1 MSIKNKHSCNLKLA
15 LLFFVH
21 TKSCFAN
28 NYSLELNVWLE
39 EVKKKHPI
47 IKAIQHLAIC
57 HSLPNMYIVPSVD
70 ELCHFSYSLLQWRR
84 EILFLLIWAHN
95 HKTNSLPLLS
105 FRFSFVYCILTRM
118 HLWAHVEAQ
127 HMRLSPSIVRLS
139 IRRTVQIGAGAASGL
154 RKEVVNYLSGVD
166 LSRCLEA
173 PLTAALWNA
182 VGVGAARGT
191 FGEWVTAHHECVVQ
205 WEFLNDMILLGSHRG
220 LWFDLECWLR
230 GSGFVVLG

>member
-95 HKTNSLPLLS
+95 HKTNSLPLFKFQIFICTLHFDTHAS
-105 FRFSFVYCILTRM
+105 
-118 HLWAHVEAQ
+118 
-127 HMRLSPSIVRLS
+127 LSPCWSSAHAAVTFQCASFYQKDSTNRSWSSEWFKKRSCELPVWC
-139 IRRTVQIGAGAASGL
+139 RFVQVPWSPL
-154 RKEVVNYLSGVD
+154 DSCTLK
-166 LSRCLEA
+166 RC
-173 PLTAALWNA
+173 
-182 VGVGAARGT
+182 RGR
-191 FGEWVTAHHECVVQ
+191 
-205 WEFLNDMILLGSHRG
+205 S
-220 LWFDLECWLR
+220 
-230 GSGFVVLG
+230 S